1 MTYSQRVAKALLD
14 IHAVTLNPDQPFTW
28 ASGLKSP
35 IYTDNRLTISYP
47 EVRQAIFN
55 GMVEQIKLHFSEADV
70 IAGTATAGIP
80 HAAWVAQNM
89 ELPMIYVRTKPKDHG
104 QGKQIEGILKEGQ
117 KVVVIDDLI
126 STVILPA
133 LATAMFITRRPADFL
148 SIRRSPAVE
157 TVALVCLA
165 LVLAIPFMNLVISWN
180 ANIVFPEWAAG
191 AAEWMRTMEDAAN
204 ATLMTIVD
212 GQSIMSLII
221 LILTVGIFA
230 GFSEELFFRGCLQ
243 RLMITARV
251 NPHVAIWLTAILFS
265 AIHMQF
271 FGFVPRLLL
280 GALFGYLAWWS
291 GSVWT
296 AVAAHIFN
304 NTLAAVTMWM
314 KARDASS
321 EIVRLES
328 FGANDILAAA
338 VSLLLTLMAL
348 FVIYQL
354 CQRRR

>member
-1 MTYSQRVAKALLD
+1 MTSYRSASISENIRFNVAPLQRGLLLVFITILCYIVSAVISAIILHKGLTGTRVCLTTITQD
-14 IHAVTLNPDQPFTW
+14 IIVF
-28 ASGLKSP
+28 
-35 IYTDNRLTISYP
+35 
-47 EVRQAIFN
+47 
-55 GMVEQIKLHFSEADV
+55 
-70 IAGTATAGIP
+70 
-80 HAAWVAQNM
+80 
-89 ELPMIYVRTKPKDHG
+89 
-104 QGKQIEGILKEGQ
+104 
-117 KVVVIDDLI
+117 
-126 STVILPA
+126 ILPA

-148 SIRRSPAVE
+148 SIRRVPAVA

-271 FGFVPRLLL
+271 FGFVPRMLL

-304 NTLAAVTMWM
+304 NIMAAVTMWM

-338 VSLLLTLMAL
+338 VSLLITLMAL

-354 CQRRR
+354 CQRKR

>member
-126 STVILPA
+126 STGGSVLNAVRAVNNSGGKVIGVVSVFTYDLPA
-133 LATAMFITRRPADFL
+133 AEQNFMANGLKYYSVTDYMTLIKVAKENNQISADHLKSLQEWRKDPL
-148 SIRRSPAVE
+148 S
-157 TVALVCLA
+157 
-165 LVLAIPFMNLVISWN
+165 
-180 ANIVFPEWAAG
+180 
-191 AAEWMRTMEDAAN
+191 
-204 ATLMTIVD
+204 
-212 GQSIMSLII
+212 
-221 LILTVGIFA
+221 
-230 GFSEELFFRGCLQ
+230 
-243 RLMITARV
+243 
-251 NPHVAIWLTAILFS
+251 
-265 AIHMQF
+265 
-271 FGFVPRLLL
+271 
-280 GALFGYLAWWS
+280 WS
-291 GSVWT
+291 
-296 AVAAHIFN
+296 
-304 NTLAAVTMWM
+304 
-314 KARDASS
+314 KEQAS
-321 EIVRLES
+321 
-328 FGANDILAAA
+328 
-338 VSLLLTLMAL
+338 
-348 FVIYQL
+348 
-354 CQRRR
+354 

>member
-126 STVILPA
+126 STGGSVLNAVRAVNNAGGKVIGVVSVFTYDLPA
-133 LATAMFITRRPADFL
+133 AEQNFMANGLKYYSVTDYMTLIKVAKENNQISADHLKSLQEWRKDPL
-148 SIRRSPAVE
+148 S
-157 TVALVCLA
+157 
-165 LVLAIPFMNLVISWN
+165 
-180 ANIVFPEWAAG
+180 
-191 AAEWMRTMEDAAN
+191 
-204 ATLMTIVD
+204 
-212 GQSIMSLII
+212 
-221 LILTVGIFA
+221 
-230 GFSEELFFRGCLQ
+230 
-243 RLMITARV
+243 
-251 NPHVAIWLTAILFS
+251 
-265 AIHMQF
+265 
-271 FGFVPRLLL
+271 
-280 GALFGYLAWWS
+280 WS
-291 GSVWT
+291 
-296 AVAAHIFN
+296 
-304 NTLAAVTMWM
+304 
-314 KARDASS
+314 REQAS
-321 EIVRLES
+321 
-328 FGANDILAAA
+328 
-338 VSLLLTLMAL
+338 
-348 FVIYQL
+348 
-354 CQRRR
+354 